1 MDIIER
7 NASVVLAT
15 AHLAETPNYS
25 FPQGFRMRWYQPGD
39 EAAWVQVQAASDRYY
54 VITRE
59 VFVRSF
65 GTDEKVLAERVGFL
79 VDPAGHD
86 IGTATAWVDAEWRNK
101 TAGRVH
107 WVAIVP
113 KWQGKGLAKPTL
125 SAVCQR
131 LLQLGQTEAYLDTS
145 TARVP
150 AINLYRSFGFE
161 PVITND
167 AERQIWREVAPH
179 LKVPLAV

>member
-1 MDIIER
+1 MDILER
-7 NASVVLAT
+7 NVSVVLAT
-15 AHLAETPNYS
+15 ARLAETPDYA
-25 FPQGFRMRWYQPGD
+25 FTDGFRMRWYRPGD
-39 EAAWVQVQAASDRYY
+39 EATWVQVQSASDRYNK
-54 VITRE
+54 ITRE
-59 VFVRSF
+59 LFVRAF
-65 GTDEKVLAERVGFL
+65 GTDETVLAERVGFL
-79 VDPAGHD
+79 VDPVGND
-86 IGTATAWVDAEWRNK
+86 IGTATAWVDAEWQHR

-113 KWQGKGLAKPTL
+113 AWQGKGLAKPML

-131 LLQLGQTEAYLDTS
+131 LLQQGQTEAYLDTS

-167 AERQIWREVAPH
+167 EERQIWRELGPH
-179 LKVPLAV
+179 LKVPLNV